1 MDQLAGGTSA
11 AIPAGDGDRIFSDR
25 FDDLTHDAEAFARRI
40 LERFTYGAR
49 PEDISHFVSL
59 GSNPAQRLS
68 NWASAQLDWQS
79 IDDSACQ
86 ARIDAAGF
94 QTLDK
99 SITQLWADHVRGSQ
113 SNWPDRYFPVAETDG
128 ARIIRA
134 VYSRRQLREML
145 IEFWHDH
152 FNVAGWNF
160 SIAPVFVQHDRDA
173 IRPYALGNFRQ
184 MLEAVA
190 KSTAMLYYLDNRAN
204 RAGGYNE
211 NWARELME
219 LHTLGVDVYYPGAF
233 HGAIPIGDD
242 GLAVGYSDADVYDV
256 ARCFTGWTVRNGHW
270 QFPQSP
276 DYDTGE
282 FFYFSG
288 WHEGGQKYVLG
299 QFVPM
304 PGQPGGQNEAHT
316 VMDRLSQHQATARHI
331 CRKLCRR
338 FIDDEPPVSL
348 VESAAAIW
356 REQWQAPDQ
365 IAQVM
370 AHIITSDAVLQ
381 GQGSKVRRPFELMA
395 ACMRKTGAE
404 IEPSHYDGWQ
414 PYGEMFNRFQQTGHG
429 SFRWPAPDGYPDTAA
444 RWTSASVLGQSWR
457 LLSRLPELRLP
468 QDGPFLLRIHDLTLQ
483 ALPDPAQHTAANL
496 VDWWLQR
503 LVGSGVLPQRR
514 QELIDFLRQNA
525 AADDTLNLASNP
537 PYGNWSTGNMSAH
550 YTPVRLRAMVSM
562 IMMLPEFHRR

>member
-11 AIPAGDGDRIFSDR
+11 VLSAGDGDQIFADR
-25 FDDLTHDAEAFARRI
+25 FVDQSHDAQAFSRQV
-40 LERFTYGAR
+40 LERFSYGAR
-49 PEDISHFVSL
+49 PEDISHFLSL
-59 GSNPAQRLS
+59 GSTPFDRLS
-68 NWASAQLDWQS
+68 NWAAQQLDWQS

-86 ARIDAAGF
+86 ARIDAAGY
-94 QTLDK
+94 QTLGK

-113 SNWPDRYFPVAETDG
+113 TNWPDRYLPVAETDA
-128 ARIIRA
+128 ARLIRA
-134 VYSRRQLREML
+134 VYSRRQLYEML
-145 IEFWHDH
+145 VEFWHDH
-152 FNVAGWNF
+152 FNVAGWDF

-173 IRPYALGNFRQ
+173 IRPNALGNFREL
-184 MLEAVA
+184 LEAVA

-233 HGAIPIGDD
+233 HGAIPFGDD
-242 GLAVGYSDADVYDV
+242 GLAIGYSDADVYDV

-270 QFPQSP
+270 NFPNTP
-276 DYDTGE
+276 EYDTGE
-282 FFYFSG
+282 FFYFAN

-304 PGQPGGQNEAHT
+304 PGQAGGQNEAHV
-316 VMDRLSQHQATARHI
+316 VMDRMCRHQATARHI

-338 FIDDEPPVSL
+338 FIGDEPPESL

-356 REQWQAPDQ
+356 RDQWEAPDQ

-381 GQGSKVRRPFELMA
+381 GLGSKVRRPFELMA
-395 ACMRKTGAE
+395 ACLRQTSAE
-404 IEPSHYDGWQ
+404 IQPHHFQGWQ
-414 PYGEMFNRFQQTGHG
+414 PYGELYRRFQQTGHG
-429 SFRWPAPDGYPDTAA
+429 GFRWPAPDGYPDTAA

-457 LLSRLPELRLP
+457 LLSRLPELRMP
-468 QDGPFLLRIHDLTLQ
+468 NDGPFLLRVHELTLQ
-483 ALPDPAQHTAANL
+483 ALPNPADHRAANL
-496 VDWWLQR
+496 VNWWLDR
-503 LVGSGVLPQRR
+503 LIGADVLPQRR
-514 QELIDFLRQNA
+514 LELINFLRQNA
-525 AADDTLNLASNP
+525 SPDQPLNLTTNP
-537 PYGNWSTGNMSAH
+537 PYGNWSAGNMSAH

>member
-49 PEDISHFVSL
+49 LEDISHFVSL

-233 HGAIPIGDD
+233 HGAIPIGED

-304 PGQPGGQNEAHT
+304 PGQPGGQNEAQT

-338 FIDDEPPVSL
+338 FIDDEPPESL